1 MNTRPSV
8 SLEGAG
14 FPGSVCKT
22 LTRLGFQTP
31 TPAQAATW
39 PILRQG
45 RGLTIIVS
53 PPNSGKTLTYLL
65 PLVTSREV
73 SHPRV
78 DVPHPRLVVV
88 VRSSWGVQAVHTR
101 AVELMSAQSAHRRF
115 RYITLYNTPLSNLI
129 HGGPSYRACAAYKA
143 QGKVM
148 CNKNLYLSFS
158 LFFIITFSHFSL
170 YSLCISLFSPFSSCS
185 IPVLVVMCECPR
197 SGHSSSSQWCGGVGL
212 HTWVS
217 PSAGGEGGGSA

>member
-1 MNTRPSV
+1 MKLKRYYATLFRLSCDVLCSLVGQEPIPYTYLKVYVKSVLNTRPSI

-53 PPNSGKTLTYLL
+53 PPNSGKTLAYLL

-115 RYITLYNTPLSNLI
+115 RYITSYNTL
-129 HGGPSYRACAAYKA
+129 
-143 QGKVM
+143 
-148 CNKNLYLSFS
+148 S
-158 LFFIITFSHFSL
+158 LF
-170 YSLCISLFSPFSSCS
+170 
-185 IPVLVVMCECPR
+185 
-197 SGHSSSSQWCGGVGL
+197 
-212 HTWVS
+212 
-217 PSAGGEGGGSA
+217 

>member
-1 MNTRPSV
+1 MESVLTTRPSV

-53 PPNSGKTLTYLL
+53 PPNSGKTLAYLL

-115 RYITLYNTPLSNLI
+115 RYITLHNTPLSILVL
-129 HGGPSYRACAAYKA
+129 YRACAAYKA
-143 QGKVM
+143 QGKVK
-148 CNKNLYLSFS
+148 CNKNLYLFFS
-158 LFFIITFSHFSL
+158 LLFI
-170 YSLCISLFSPFSSCS
+170 
-185 IPVLVVMCECPR
+185 
-197 SGHSSSSQWCGGVGL
+197 
-212 HTWVS
+212 
-217 PSAGGEGGGSA
+217 